1 MNMKKTE
8 IEKSMEHMLKLLH
21 DEWSRSGKSKA
32 EVFLSKE
39 DAEKL
44 GPVITE
50 ATMTLQNLVD
60 SDGVSFKDSMQ
71 YSKEAFIHLRI
82 AKKLKKAYDKVAEEN
97 ISFVLDKEELA
108 RFKELALAGEV
119 FYWERST
126 R

>member
-1 MNMKKTE
+1 MKKTE

-21 DEWSRSGKSKA
+21 DEWSRTGKGKA
-32 EVFLSKE
+32 EVFLSKK

-60 SDGVSFKDSMQ
+60 SDSMQ
-71 YSKEAFIHLRI
+71 YSKEAFINLRI